1 MYCIRIVYPEVLMSS
16 ADRYSRYYS
25 LITGQG
31 AGVIYS
37 RYMHSMRVQKVAWFN
52 TCTS

>member
-1 MYCIRIVYPEVLMSS
+1 MSS

-37 RYMHSMRVQKVAWFN
+37 RYMQSDLIAGLQTFHRFRRSPV
-52 TCTS
+52 S